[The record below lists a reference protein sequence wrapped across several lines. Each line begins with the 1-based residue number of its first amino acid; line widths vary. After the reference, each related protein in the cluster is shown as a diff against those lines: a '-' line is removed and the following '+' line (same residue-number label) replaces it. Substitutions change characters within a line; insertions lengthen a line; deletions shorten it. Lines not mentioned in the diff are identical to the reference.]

1 MKTQNNH
8 AQNPSID
15 TRVPFVVNPHLD
27 DIDAHDTV
35 SMLLMQAHAS
45 VVALSA
51 DGQDLKEGFS
61 LSQPVICNLLW
72 SIQTQ
77 LEMAQA
83 ALNHMSEV
91 VRAQSSIT
99 LGGVQ

>member
-1 MKTQNNH
+1 MNNQNNH
-8 AQNPSID
+8 APNPSID

-27 DIDAHDTV
+27 DIDTHDTV

-83 ALNHMSEV
+83 ALNHMSEI